1 MNSHEALVSAASAGL
16 GIIQVADY
24 YAHSRIQRGD
34 LVEILQGFKTE
45 GHIISAV
52 FSKQQPFPPK
62 IRAFVDFLAH
72 QFNRSPWSANAENAA
87 LRRSPKNDRPAPR
100 PKVRHARYQ
109 PASSRERLA
118 RGRKPN
124 TRA

>member
-1 MNSHEALVSAASAGL
+1 MNSHEALVSAATAGL

-24 YAHSRIQRGD
+24 YAHSRLQRGE
-34 LVEILQGFKTE
+34 LVEILRAFKTE

-72 QFNRSPWSANAENAA
+72 QFDRSPWSENAA
-87 LRRSPKNDRPAPR
+87 SAGPRRVTNDGRSVQGPKI
-100 PKVRHARYQ
+100 RHVRYQ
-109 PASSRERLA
+109 PASNRKREINPAEMSR
-118 RGRKPN
+118 
-124 TRA
+124 